1 MPPPP
6 EIAGLAE
13 IIAAARFLGIPIED
27 TLRKLADLL
36 ATNPPAVQAGGRT
49 LQTLAGGLAT
59 GRGDLERAG
68 TGVLSAGFGE
78 LAAAEFGPRNAEM
91 VTQVGDTGTELG
103 QLATRF
109 ADIAQV
115 FAETHQSVIAA
126 TGAAGGAL
134 MINKITNSV

>member
-13 IIAAARFLGIPIED
+13 IIAAAKFYGIPIQD
-27 TLRKLADLL
+27 TLNRLADLL
-36 ATNPPAVQAGGRT
+36 ATNPPAVQVGGQT

-59 GRGDLERAG
+59 GRDGLERAG

-115 FAETHQSVIAA
+115 FAETHQSVITA

-134 MINKITNSV
+134 MIN